1 MLPPIFKRFIEL
13 LDAFPEIGPRQA
25 WRLFFWLLRQDRKF
39 LNTFSETLRV
49 IAEQTQPCARCNF
62 PAIATG
68 KPALRSSKSEG
79 GAETLCELC
88 ADAKRD
94 HSTLCIVARET
105 DLVTLEGTKK
115 FKGTYFVLGGL
126 LVPYE
131 AEKELV
137 RERLQKLTQR
147 LEANDEIKTVLV
159 ALPFTREA
167 EPTLQEVDRILIKLP
182 RLKVVRPRKGIPLGG
197 EIEFLDPET
206 LTEAL
211 FKEN

>member
-1 MLPPIFKRFIEL
+1 MLPPIFKRFIQL
-13 LDAFPEIGPRQA
+13 LDEFPEIGPRQA

-62 PAIATG
+62 PAIGAG
-68 KPALRSSKSEG
+68 KGDEL
-79 GAETLCELC
+79 LCELC
-88 ADAKRD
+88 SDSKRD
-94 HSTLCIVARET
+94 GSTLCIVARET

-137 RERLQKLTQR
+137 RERLTKLKDR
-147 LEANDEIKTVLV
+147 LSADKAIKTVLI

-167 EPTLQEVDRILIKLP
+167 EPTLQEVERILAPLTS
-182 RLKVVRPRKGIPLGG
+182 LKIIRPRKGIPLGG

-211 FKEN
+211 FRE